1 MKGWWSEVDAWV
13 SRWLTPVVKW
23 LIYICVLVFVLLP
36 FAPTFFVRLLGASFE
51 TTILQ
56 LRVWQLVTYAFVHA
70 SFSHIL
76 FNLLAL
82 GMFGTRLELRWGNRT
97 FLRFVLVVA
106 IGAVLTHLLLTP
118 LLGQQQV
125 MIVGISGVVYGI
137 LLAYAYYYPDEIIYV
152 QFLIPVKARVFV
164 IILGVLAFLS
174 SIGNVNSGVA
184 HLTHL
189 GGLVVA
195 YLFVRYPQMF
205 SRIPVPDFWNRRRRG
220 W

>member
-1 MKGWWSEVDAWV
+1 MKGWWAEADASI

-23 LIYICVLVFVLLP
+23 LLYVCVLVFVLLP
-36 FAPTFFVRLLGASFE
+36 FAPTFFVRLFAASFQ

-56 LRVWQLVTYAFVHA
+56 LMVWQVVTYAFVHA
-70 SFSHIL
+70 SFAHIL
-76 FNLLAL
+76 FNLFAL
-82 GMFGTRLELRWGNRT
+82 GVFGTRLELRWGSRT

-118 LLGQQQV
+118 LLGQQHV
-125 MIVGISGVVYGI
+125 MIVGISGVVYGV

-152 QFLIPVKARVFV
+152 QFLIPMKVKVFV

-174 SIGNVNSGVA
+174 SIGNVNTGVA

-189 GGLVVA
+189 GGLGVA
-195 YLFVRYPQMF
+195 YLFVRYPQLF
-205 SRIPVPDFWNRRRRG
+205 SRIPVPDFWSRG
-220 W
+220 RSGW